1 MLNSIVKL
9 LDNILEKCIIAS
21 VSVMLLV
28 IFGDI
33 LMREIFNKP
42 LTWHLEV
49 SQFCLIITTY
59 LGAALAYRKKQHISV
74 DIFTATL
81 NIKVRSVFSIF
92 TKLLTLPFLFIL
104 VYASANILEKARGVT
119 PTLQLP
125 IWIYYSPI
133 FIGSGCLA
141 FYGILSITEGIRT
154 LPQTE
159 E

>member
-74 DIFTATL
+74 NMLTAKL
-81 NIKVRSVFSIF
+81 NLRTRSVFSIF

-104 VYASANILEKARGVT
+104 VYASTNIF
-119 PTLQLP
+119 TLNDCFNSFLL
-125 IWIYYSPI
+125 
-133 FIGSGCLA
+133 F
-141 FYGILSITEGIRT
+141 
-154 LPQTE
+154 
-159 E
+159 